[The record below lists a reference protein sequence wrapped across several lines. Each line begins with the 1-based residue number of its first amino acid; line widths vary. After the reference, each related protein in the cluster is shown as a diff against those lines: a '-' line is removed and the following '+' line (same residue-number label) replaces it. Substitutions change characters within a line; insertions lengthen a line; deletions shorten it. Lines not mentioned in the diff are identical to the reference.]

1 MQCHIEFHKNSW
13 PEMFFSTPLPFIK
26 DFIEDLDEAIK
37 QYNLQARLSITQRSW
52 LAFCIMALL
61 VTHSLCWSGFER
73 ASLGKYSTAG
83 LSWMF
88 CRSKIYWSLLL
99 QMSVLVILRNYGI
112 RAGILALDD
121 TDKRRSKSTKNL
133 AHVHKLKDKATGGF
147 FMGQCIV
154 FLVLITEKITIPV
167 GFAFYEP
174 DPVLSRWNKNE
185 KKLKAQGVPKKE
197 RPPKPQRNP
206 SYLTKEQIALHLLEQ
221 FKENHA
227 FIKVKCIL
235 ADALYG
241 TSAFVEKASSMFD
254 SVQVISQLR
263 SNQKIRFQ
271 GKKYKLEEYFSKF
284 PGTPQSIKIRGREQ
298 QLATIGSA
306 RLHVEA
312 HGKKRFVIAL
322 KYDGEEHYR
331 FLVASD
337 LSWRTIDIVQAYSF
351 RWLVEVFFQ
360 DWKTYEGFGE
370 STKQWSEEGSGRGL
384 ILSLLADHCLML
396 HPTQKARLENKL
408 PAYTVGS
415 LTRQLKLDALVGVI
429 EQILDSDHPQQQLKH
444 LTKRL
449 KTEQFTL
456 NVSKKHMVGRSLGR
470 LEPTP
475 SLKYRAAA

>member
-1 MQCHIEFHKNSW
+1 MQCHIEFHKNSR

-174 DPVLSRWNKNE
+174 DPVLSRCSKR
-185 KKLKAQGVPKKE
+185 KACPRRSVP
-197 RPPKPQRNP
+197 P
-206 SYLTKEQIALHLLEQ
+206 SHRG
-221 FKENHA
+221 
-227 FIKVKCIL
+227 IL
-235 ADALYG
+235 A
-241 TSAFVEKASSMFD
+241 
-254 SVQVISQLR
+254 ISPR
-263 SNQKIRFQ
+263 S
-271 GKKYKLEEYFSKF
+271 
-284 PGTPQSIKIRGREQ
+284 
-298 QLATIGSA
+298 
-306 RLHVEA
+306 RL
-312 HGKKRFVIAL
+312 L
-322 KYDGEEHYR
+322 C
-331 FLVASD
+331 
-337 LSWRTIDIVQAYSF
+337 T
-351 RWLVEVFFQ
+351 
-360 DWKTYEGFGE
+360 
-370 STKQWSEEGSGRGL
+370 
-384 ILSLLADHCLML
+384 CL
-396 HPTQKARLENKL
+396 N
-408 PAYTVGS
+408 
-415 LTRQLKLDALVGVI
+415 
-429 EQILDSDHPQQQLKH
+429 
-444 LTKRL
+444 
-449 KTEQFTL
+449 
-456 NVSKKHMVGRSLGR
+456 NSKKTMPLSR
-470 LEPTP
+470 
-475 SLKYRAAA
+475 